1 MDRDSIKAVKVYS
14 KYGVVIFYLYI
25 LLSIVT
31 SFFSKRIREEHG
43 WSSDF
48 SFGQAPDKIQVRE
61 IKSKFLNL
69 SNIDLVES
77 EVKEDIYP
85 LS

>member
-1 MDRDSIKAVKVYS
+1 MK
-14 KYGVVIFYLYI
+14 I
-25 LLSIVT
+25 LT
-31 SFFSKRIREEHG
+31 NFFSKRTREDHG
-43 WSSDF
+43 WSVDF

-61 IKSKFLNL
+61 IKPQFLNL
-69 SNIDLVES
+69 SNIDFEDS